1 MKTLLFPRLRF
12 QSGTY
17 ARSADP
23 PGPWTSLR
31 CAQQTLLSLTTTFDV
46 DASETDTLE
55 PGQNISRF
63 CALRRRNAC
72 LKISPIKSGRE
83 HSSSGIILVGSQ
95 IGLQASNK
103 QPSRN
108 TIRHH
113 SWALDV
119 LLPCDS
125 PSNALPSCLPA
136 RSGAVDRDPDPDV
149 RFCRSVA
156 CPRAR
161 EEHQL
166 PGSRADGIRDGLQ
179 PVLEAVRA
187 VREQGC
193 VLRRV
198 RRRA

>member
-1 MKTLLFPRLRF
+1 MR
-12 QSGTY
+12 
-17 ARSADP
+17 AAN
-23 PGPWTSLR
+23 TSF
-31 CAQQTLLSLTTTFDV
+31 SLTTTFDV

-149 RFCRSVA
+149 RFCRS
-156 CPRAR
+156 PRAR

-166 PGSRADGIRDGLQ
+166 PGSWADGIRDGLQ